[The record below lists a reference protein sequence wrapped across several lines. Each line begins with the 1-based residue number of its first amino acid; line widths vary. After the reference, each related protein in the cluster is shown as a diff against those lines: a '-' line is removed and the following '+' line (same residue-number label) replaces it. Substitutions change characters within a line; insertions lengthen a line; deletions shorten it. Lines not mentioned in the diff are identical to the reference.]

1 MITKTDAVVLKSMK
15 YRDSSKI
22 VTFYTRRFGKLKG
35 IAKGA
40 RQMKS
45 KFGASLEP
53 ISAVSLI
60 LYKKEH
66 RDLQLISECD
76 VVTTYKTIHSELD
89 RMAVALS
96 VLELLN
102 QLTHDEEG
110 NDALYLL
117 LVQTLDEV
125 ERAKKNCVNLLFAFE
140 IRCAAVFGFAPN
152 LEVCLVCHR
161 SLDDIGSGGSA
172 VFQLSR
178 GAVLCSRC
186 GQSAKV
192 TKSDNPPLNPTRS
205 KVGTAWR
212 PDEGNTRVSVETLK
226 TLQRLLTAPLDT
238 VSSLELSSAQGNEI
252 DGTLRLYL
260 RQHFED
266 LKPLKSMEILKNYT
280 ISGSKPS
287 GRS

>member
-1 MITKTDAVVLKSMK
+1 MITKTDAIVLKSMK

-53 ISAVSLI
+53 ISAVSLV

-76 VVTTYKTIHSELD
+76 VVKTYKTIHSELD

-110 NDALYLL
+110 NEALYLL

-152 LEVCLVCHR
+152 LEVCSVCHR
-161 SLDDIGSGGSA
+161 GLDDMGSGGPA
-172 VFQLSR
+172 VIQLSK
-178 GAVLCSRC
+178 GAVLCGRC
-186 GQSAKV
+186 SQSAKV
-192 TKSDNPPLNPTRS
+192 TRSDKPPVNPTRS
-205 KVGTAWR
+205 KVGSGWR
-212 PDEGNTRVSVETLK
+212 PDEANTRASVGTLK
-226 TLQRLLTAPLDT
+226 SLHRLLTAPLDT
-238 VSSLELSSAQGNEI
+238 VSSLELSSTQGNEI

-266 LKPLKSMEILKNYT
+266 LKPLRSMEILKKYT
-280 ISGSKPS
+280 ISGSKS
-287 GRS
+287 DGEG